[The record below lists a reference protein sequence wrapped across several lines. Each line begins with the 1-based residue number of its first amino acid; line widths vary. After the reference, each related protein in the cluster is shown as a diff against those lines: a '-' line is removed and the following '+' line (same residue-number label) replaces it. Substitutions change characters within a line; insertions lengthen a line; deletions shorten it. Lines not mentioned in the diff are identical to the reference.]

1 MQRKKKSV
9 VTVLL
14 LLGMVASISAC
25 GSSKTKDASEA
36 EQSNQQV
43 EETAAVVDQE
53 ELEETA
59 KSSQDAEEETA
70 GTSKEGKVL
79 ETRDASQDELKQLS
93 KWMSEDENYG
103 FFLST
108 YNDPKDADYDAVF
121 YSQNA
126 LNYLYTK
133 EGEKKY
139 DQLKKEY
146 EKLVGGELNYD
157 LQVMRKSDVDEFLR
171 EKVNLSVDD
180 IKLHWLYSEKYDMY
194 FDEKS
199 DTNRTNFVCLDGEVE
214 ELDNG
219 QQRMTVTIQC
229 ALCDETYGG
238 TGTAVILYDGSDYKI
253 ESCVTPNQQ
262 YTE

>member
-25 GSSKTKDASEA
+25 GSSKTKDASKT
-36 EQSNQQV
+36 EQSNSQV
-43 EETAAVVDQE
+43 EETTAVTDQA
-53 ELEETA
+53 ETA
-59 KSSQDAEEETA
+59 EPSQDVEEETVS
-70 GTSKEGKVL
+70 TSKNGEAL
-79 ETRDASQDELKQLS
+79 EVRDATQEELKQLS
-93 KWMSEDENYG
+93 KWMSDDENYG

-139 DQLKKEY
+139 DELKKEY

-157 LQVMRKSDVDEFLR
+157 LQVMRKSDVDKFLR

-199 DTNRTNFVCLDGEVE
+199 DTNRINFVCLDGEVE

-229 ALCDETYGG
+229 VLCDETYGG